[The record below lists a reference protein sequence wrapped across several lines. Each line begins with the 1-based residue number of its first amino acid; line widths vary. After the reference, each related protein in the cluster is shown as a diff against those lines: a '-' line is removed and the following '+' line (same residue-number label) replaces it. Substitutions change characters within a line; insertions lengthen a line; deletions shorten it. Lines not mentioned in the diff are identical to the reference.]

1 MSVSALHLPAAVV
14 AVPSNVKKSGRIAGM
29 SSRKAFFRGR
39 RYLANQ
45 AWGTF
50 YSMAVTM
57 IPDDLYDWEDDA
69 LTAALENEQST
80 DSYQI

>member
-1 MSVSALHLPAAVV
+1 MPVSTLHLPAAVV
-14 AVPSNVKKSGRIAGM
+14 AVPSNVKKSGRIAGL
-29 SSRKAFFRGR
+29 SSRKAFFHSR
-39 RYLANQ
+39 RYLANR
-45 AWGTF
+45 AWGAF

-69 LTAALENEQST
+69 VMSVLENEQGN